1 MLLFNSEIDILL
13 MTKKFI
19 EFSTHAMFQIENDNE
34 TLLESYKTIQQI
46 GAYAFVWTTDSS
58 VEIIVDHV
66 PVILPPHSILSL
78 TPLQYFKYI
87 KGDNL
92 IMYQFNQPFYCIKEH
107 DKELG
112 CAGLLFFGS
121 EHIPIV
127 TLNEEEQQSFSSLHQ
142 IFLEEFQHTDAT
154 QAEMLRMLLSRFII
168 KTTRILKTSTAP
180 TQVKAAKLDLVR
192 QFNLLVEEHF
202 KEEHSVTFYAEK
214 LYKSPKTISNTFSK
228 LNKSPLQIIHDR
240 IVLEAKRQLTY
251 TEKTIKEIAYDVG
264 FEDASHL
271 SRLFKKQTG
280 MSPASFKATS
290 M

>member
-1 MLLFNSEIDILL
+1 
-13 MTKKFI
+13 MTKKFT

-34 TLLESYKTIQQI
+34 TLLESFKSIQQI
-46 GAYAFVWTTDSS
+46 GTYAFVWTTDFS
-58 VEIIVDHV
+58 VELIVDHV
-66 PVILPPHSILSL
+66 PVTLPPHSILSL
-78 TPLQYFKYI
+78 TPLQYFKYV
-87 KGDNL
+87 KGEGL
-92 IMYQFNQPFYCIKEH
+92 LMYLFNQPFYCIKEH

-127 TLNEEEQQSFSSLHQ
+127 TLNEEEQQSFYTLHHV
-142 IFLEEFQHTDAT
+142 FLEEFQNTDAI

-168 KTTRILKTSTAP
+168 KTTRILKASTAP
-180 TQVKAAKLDLVR
+180 TQVKDSKLEMVR
-192 QFNLLVEEHF
+192 QFNLLVETHF

-214 LYKSPKTISNTFSK
+214 LFKSPKTISNTFSK
-228 LNKSPLQIIHDR
+228 LNKRPLQIIHDR

-264 FEDASHL
+264 FMDASHL

-280 MSPASFKATS
+280 MSPAAFKVTSF
-290 M
+290 